1 MKKTELSIKIWS
13 IYLFVLGISMVVFPG
28 KTVGMFGY
36 TDTGELWIRF
46 VGILSVVLAM
56 FYMQVARYRVQ
67 ELYSWKIA
75 GHVFGMVCMITF
87 LASGIADNRIVG
99 TIVVELLAC
108 VWTAVAMKTDKK
120 TKLAEAKI

>member
-13 IYLFVLGISMVVFPG
+13 VYLFVLGISMVVFPG

-99 TIVVELLAC
+99 TIAVELLAC

-120 TKLAEAKI
+120 AKLAEAKI

>member
-13 IYLFVLGISMVVFPG
+13 IYLFVLGLSMVLFPAV
-28 KTVGMFGY
+28 TVGLFGY

-120 TKLAEAKI
+120 AKLAEAKI